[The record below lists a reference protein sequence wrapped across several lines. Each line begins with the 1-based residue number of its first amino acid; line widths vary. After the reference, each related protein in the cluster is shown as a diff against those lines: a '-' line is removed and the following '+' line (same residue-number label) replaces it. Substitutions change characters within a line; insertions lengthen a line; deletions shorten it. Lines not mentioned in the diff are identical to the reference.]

1 MNAFIELLK
10 TIWDWFVN
18 SGLAEKTA
26 DVFGRILTF
35 DSEELLELMWDFIN
49 TIFPNG
55 VGL

>member
-1 MNAFIELLK
+1 MNTIIEFLK
-10 TIWDWFVN
+10 TIWDWFVS

-26 DVFGRILTF
+26 DVFGRIISF

>member
-10 TIWDWFVN
+10 TIWDWFVS

-26 DVFGRILTF
+26 DVIGRILTF
-35 DSEELLELMWDFIN
+35 DSEELIQLMWDFIN

-55 VGL
+55 LTF